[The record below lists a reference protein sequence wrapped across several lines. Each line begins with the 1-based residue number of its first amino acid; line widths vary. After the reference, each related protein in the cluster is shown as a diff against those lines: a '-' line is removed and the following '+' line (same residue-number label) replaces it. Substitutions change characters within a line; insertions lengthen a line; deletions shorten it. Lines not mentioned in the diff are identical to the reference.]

1 MTMSDI
7 KDIIAEDF
15 QLAAEAALK
24 RNKNLLDTVS
34 KLNSAATKLSRAVIK
49 ASTQCGCIEL
59 SGKKTDISDRQI
71 KGEICP
77 SCRSAVEKEMG
88 DTLFYIAGIANAL
101 DISIYDVMLKEKQQI
116 SLLKNFSLM

>member
-1 MTMSDI
+1 MSDI

-34 KLNSAATKLSRAVIK
+34 KLNSATAKLNRAVVK

-59 SGKKTDISDRQI
+59 SGKRTDTVSAQI
-71 KGEICP
+71 KGSLCA
-77 SCRSAVEKEMG
+77 SCRSVVEKEMG
-88 DTLFYIAGIANAL
+88 DALFYIAGIANAL
-101 DISIYDVMLKEKQQI
+101 DISIYDVMLKEKQQL